1 MRLNFVQDKRC
12 NSAYS
17 SKIMFR
23 ARLPE
28 RHAPNFTHYQYD
40 LQGHSGANVKP
51 YSENNDGLCTPSLIT
66 QEFVRATSGDVQA
79 RQPHQEMRL
88 LCTIY
93 DLLIMCALRN
103 FFELSTCADEFARAI
118 IMMTV

>member
-17 SKIMFR
+17 PKIMFR

-28 RHAPNFTHYQYD
+28 RHALNFTHYQYV

-51 YSENNDGLCTPSLIT
+51 YSENNEGLCTPSLIT
-66 QEFVRATSGDVQA
+66 QEFARATSGDLPEQHPVMS
-79 RQPHQEMRL
+79 RHGKRIWK
-88 LCTIY
+88 CGCYVRFTIY
-93 DLLIMCALRN
+93 
-103 FFELSTCADEFARAI
+103 
-118 IMMTV
+118 